1 MKAKFKDQ
9 TGLFIL
15 PLGSDR
21 LDFKEKLIILLAKG
35 LIASVVLISLVFGLF
50 IYSYFWSDYNVLNS
64 NENTNAN
71 TISSNGGDE

>member
-1 MKAKFKDQ
+1 M
-9 TGLFIL
+9 
-15 PLGSDR
+15 PVGSDK
-21 LDFKEKLIILLAKG
+21 LDFKEKIIILIIKG

-71 TISSNGGDE
+71 TISSNGGDK